1 MPYKSEAQR
10 KFMHAQHPEIAKRWD
25 KEYGSTP
32 VARKKKHW
40 RRELFAKKKKTEPK
54 HTEAEKKAILIGT
67 RNHKHRK
74 KLIERGGIRRND
86 TSK

>member
-32 VARKKKHW
+32 VARKKALK
-40 RRELFAKKKKTEPK
+40 RRIDNGLGK
-54 HTEAEKKAILIGT
+54 EKK
-67 RNHKHRK
+67 
-74 KLIERGGIRRND
+74 
-86 TSK
+86 S